1 MSFPNRNNPY
11 NFDEFLEWRNHFN
24 FLQDDE
30 FLKKVIQHYA
40 ADLSEEA
47 YADLDR
53 FSQTLSSSWQ
63 HLADLSGRHEHAPS
77 MLHFDGHNNR
87 IDRIVR
93 PPSTLQLEAEV
104 WQQGVFSESVDPWVR
119 FIKIFLLCQLGE
131 SGINCAH
138 CCTGGLIMILE
149 KFADSPELHNI
160 LQHLKEGRLGINPAD
175 AQRGSQKEYGIGAQF
190 LSEIQGGSDVA
201 ANAVEAV
208 RTDEG
213 WRIYGTKFYCSAAH
227 ADYAV
232 ITAKPTDS
240 ENVGVFVV
248 PSWLPGNKEKEI
260 RNHYSINKLKT
271 KLGTRELPTAEITYQ
286 GALAYPVG
294 DLKRGLANIVGIVLS
309 HSRFITGLS
318 AGAQITRIAR
328 EAKCYSE
335 WRSAFGVT
343 IKDFGLVAMQIEDL
357 DRKAKLCTAG
367 AFKLQ
372 QQIHTLEQIDRGH
385 KKSPGELEEKQARFH
400 VRLLIML
407 QKLVACTD
415 SANISETAMS
425 IFGGHGLMEDFS
437 ALPRMYRDAIT
448 LNGAWEGPRNL
459 LLTRIYMD
467 LQAAC
472 SWYNPEDFVAN
483 LLPQTEALTVQRLS
497 KELNDVLDHPSL
509 VSNDATT
516 IAICRRWNQWC
527 SDLFH
532 AYQEEAVQVL
542 S

>member
-1 MSFPNRNNPY
+1 MSLPNRNNPY
-11 NFDEFLEWRNHFN
+11 NFSEFLEWRNNFD
-24 FLQDDE
+24 FLQDDG
-30 FLKKVIQHYA
+30 FLQKVIQHYA
-40 ADLSEEA
+40 IDLNEEA
-47 YADLDR
+47 YLDLKR
-53 FSQTLSSSWQ
+53 FSHELSAHWQ
-63 HLADLSGRHEHAPS
+63 HLADLSGSHENAPR
-77 MLHFDGHNNR
+77 MVHFDGHNNR

-93 PPSTLQLEAEV
+93 PPSTLQLEDAV
-104 WQQGVFSESVDPWVR
+104 WKEGVFSESVDPWVR

-138 CCTGGLIMILE
+138 CCTGGLIMILD
-149 KFADSPELHNI
+149 KFADTPELKQI
-160 LQHLKEGRLGINPAD
+160 LQHLKEGD
-175 AQRGSQKEYGIGAQF
+175 QQQEEQKSFGVGAQF

-208 RTDEG
+208 QTEEG

-232 ITAKPTDS
+232 ITAKPSDS

-260 RNHYSINKLKT
+260 RNNYSINKLKT

-286 GALAYPVG
+286 GAVGYPVG

-309 HSRFITGLS
+309 HSRFVTGLS

-328 EAKCYSE
+328 EAKRYSE

-343 IKDFGLVAMQIEDL
+343 INEFGLVAMQIEDL

-372 QQIHTLEQIDRGH
+372 QQIHTLALIDNGDME
-385 KKSPGELEEKQARFH
+385 SPGEIEEKQARFH
-400 VRLLIML
+400 VRILIML

-415 SANISETAMS
+415 SASISETAMS

-437 ALPRMYRDAIT
+437 ALPRLYRDAIT

-472 SWYNPEDFVAN
+472 SWYSLEEFVAN
-483 LLPQTEALTVQRLS
+483 MLSKTKASSVQGLS
-497 KELNDVLDHPSL
+497 KELNEVISHPTL
-509 VSNDATT
+509 VSNDPET
-516 IAICRRWNQWC
+516 IAVCRRWDQLC
-527 SDLFH
+527 SDIFH
-532 AYQEEAVQVL
+532 AYQEEAFGEL
-542 S
+542 N